1 MFSQLPDSI
10 KTEIFEWDST
20 YHSLFRLCLE
30 EMECRIAKQISQ
42 LYSQFFFKT
51 SNDNIVSLNI
61 GYFQFKYT
69 CINTNDDHIVFIHEG
84 TSCWNDTQYI
94 LQDWNMTKGL
104 RRTRFLYL

>member
-1 MFSQLPDSI
+1 MFHTLPDSI
-10 KTEIFEWDST
+10 KMEIFEWDST
-20 YHSLFRLCLE
+20 YRSLFRLCLE
-30 EMECRIAKQISQ
+30 EIECRISKQLSMIYHNL
-42 LYSQFFFKT
+42 LYPLS
-51 SNDNIVSLNI
+51 SPVVPPLL

-69 CINTNDDHIVFIHEG
+69 CINTNDAHIVFIHEG